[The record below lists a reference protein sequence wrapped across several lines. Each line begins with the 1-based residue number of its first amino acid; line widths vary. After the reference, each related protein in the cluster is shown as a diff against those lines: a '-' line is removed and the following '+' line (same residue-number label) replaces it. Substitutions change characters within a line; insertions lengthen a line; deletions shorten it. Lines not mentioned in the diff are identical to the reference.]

1 MLIRE
6 TTTFVNQTADIKL
19 EANAEYR
26 FKLFWILEGAVFLDA
41 GNIWTFTEDDARPGA
56 QFNFANLLDDLA
68 VGTGT
73 GFRFDFK
80 FVIGRLDLGLKLRDP
95 SIANGSKWIVA
106 NRSYNFKN
114 DLTFVVGIGYP
125 F

>member
-1 MLIRE
+1 MNE
-6 TTTFVNQTADIKL
+6 TGDIKL

-26 FKLFWILEGAVFLDA
+26 YKLFWILEGAVFVDA
-41 GNIWTFTEDDARPGA
+41 GNIWSIKKDPTREGA
-56 QFNFANLLDDLA
+56 EFRFNKFYKDIA

-80 FVIGRLDLGLKLRDP
+80 FFVVRVDVGMKLRDP
-95 SIANGSKWIVA
+95 LLTGGSPWIFPLIPFRREDFTIV
-106 NRSYNFKN
+106 
-114 DLTFVVGIGYP
+114 LGIGYP

>member
-1 MLIRE
+1 MKNNSS
-6 TTTFVNQTADIKL
+6 NQTADVKL

-26 FKLFWILEGAVFLDA
+26 FNLFWILEEHCLLMPETYGHSAKITRV
-41 GNIWTFTEDDARPGA
+41 GA
-56 QFNFANLLDDLA
+56 QFQFKSFLNDMA

-80 FVIGRLDLGLKLRDP
+80 FIIGRLDLGLKLRDP
-95 SIANGSKWIVA
+95 SISDGSKWIVV
-106 NRSYNFKN
+106 NRNYNLRN
-114 DLTFVVGIGYP
+114 DLTFVLGIGYP